1 MSKIKKLGKELSE
14 MIAAGEVVERPSSII
29 KELIENSV
37 DAGAKSI
44 TVEIEGGGLTYMRV
58 TDDGCGIEREDVPT
72 AFLRHATSKI
82 SCSGDLFDIHTLG
95 FRGEA
100 LAAAA
105 AVAKIDMLTKS
116 NSESIG
122 THARIEGSEMISI
135 DEAGCPQGTTIIVRD
150 LFYNVPARLKFM
162 KRDATEAGYI
172 ADVIL
177 HEALAKPGI
186 SFCFIKNG
194 KRDFFSPGDGSYI
207 SALYSAYGKA
217 YTSELTEVCAEYDG
231 ITVTGYVTKPE
242 NSRANRSMQDFYVN
256 GRYIRS
262 GVMCAAV
269 EQAYHERIMKGKFP
283 ACLLFVKLNPMQVDV
298 NVHPAK
304 TEVKFSNEKQLF
316 NAVYVA
322 VRTALDNDLSRPSAA
337 EPPEPAPEIQSVSVS
352 APTKSENF
360 HIVGNDT
367 TGTVATGANILPNKS
382 ADEKIEQPAAIPPKP
397 AAKSGIRIDV
407 SDEEAENMLSFG
419 SSAPVQTASK
429 TNSGTVFST
438 AVVLPKIDG
447 DIFGQPFSENKKAE
461 PTQPKKQCAE
471 VPDFS
476 DTTVQ
481 TSGISQSQSIEK
493 PAVKPALKETEGTEP
508 ATQATLTEEP
518 HKIIGEIFNTFII
531 VEVGK
536 EILLIDKHAA
546 HERMI
551 FNKISQ
557 GPGSITSQT
566 LLSPVPVSLKPSEA
580 EQLLQNTD
588 MLAKLGFDISE
599 FGTGTV
605 LVRSIPQYLDESD
618 IVAAVTDISERLS
631 LGKSSSP
638 EIFTKITER
647 LSCLSAVKAHS
658 TDTPEE
664 RESFVSKVLQMPE
677 VKYCPHGRPVAVR
690 VTEQQ
695 IEKMFKR
702 IV

>member
-29 KELIENSV
+29 KELIENSI

-82 SCSGDLFDIHTLG
+82 SCSDDLFDIHTLG

-116 NSESIG
+116 AEESLG
-122 THARIEGSEMISI
+122 THARVEGSEVIAL

-172 ADVIL
+172 SDVVL
-177 HEALAKPGI
+177 HEALANPGI
-186 SFCFIKNG
+186 SFCFIKNS
-194 KRDFFSPGDGSYI
+194 KRDFFSPGDGTYI

-217 YTSELTEVCAEYDG
+217 YTSELVKVSAEYDG
-231 ITVTGYVTKPE
+231 VTVTGYVTKPE

-262 GVMCAAV
+262 GTICAAL
-269 EQAYHERIMKGKFP
+269 EQSYHERIMKGKFP
-283 ACLLFVKLNPMQVDV
+283 ACLLFVNLNPMQVDV

-304 TEVKFSNEKQLF
+304 TEVKFVNEKQLF

-322 VRTALDNDLSRPSAA
+322 VTTALDNDLSRPSAA
-337 EPPEPAPEIQSVSVS
+337 ETPKPVPELSVQPKQNHTAESNPAEVLTETRSVVSLANHEIQ
-352 APTKSENF
+352 ENE
-360 HIVGNDT
+360 N
-367 TGTVATGANILPNKS
+367 LMP
-382 ADEKIEQPAAIPPKP
+382 QQPKP
-397 AAKSGIRIDV
+397 AKKSGIYIDV
-407 SDEEAENMLSFG
+407 SDEDAKNMLDFASPT
-419 SSAPVQTASK
+419 AIQTAK
-429 TNSGTVFST
+429 IRADGNSDFSAAVIITKIADNIFEQHTVAAETQNASDKNIKNELST
-438 AVVLPKIDG
+438 VSNDSQTENTQNPTPDSSQIGIDAKESA
-447 DIFGQPFSENKKAE
+447 DTDNV
-461 PTQPKKQCAE
+461 KQCVE
-471 VPDFS
+471 
-476 DTTVQ
+476 
-481 TSGISQSQSIEK
+481 QSSIT
-493 PAVKPALKETEGTEP
+493 PM
-508 ATQATLTEEP
+508 P

-531 VEVGK
+531 VEIGK

-546 HERMI
+546 HERML
-551 FNKISQ
+551 FNKLSQ
-557 GPGSITSQT
+557 NPDDITSQV
-566 LLSPVPVSLKPSEA
+566 LLSPMTVSLKPSEA
-580 EQLLQNTD
+580 ELLISNCE
-588 MLAKLGFDISE
+588 LLSRVGFDISE
-599 FGTGTV
+599 FGSGTV

-618 IVAAVTDISERLS
+618 VVAAVTDICEKLS

-638 EIFTKITER
+638 EIFTKIIER
-647 LSCLSAVKAHS
+647 LSCISAVKAHS
-658 TDTPEE
+658 SDTPEE
-664 RESFVSKVLQMPE
+664 RESFVAKVLQMPE
-677 VKYCPHGRPVAVR
+677 VKYCPHGRPVAIR
-690 VTEQQ
+690 ITEQQ
-695 IEKMFKR
+695 VEKMFKR